1 MSSIYIDE
9 LLKSNTIV
17 LFTDSKSV
25 EQFKKIK
32 SIIRNYKVDN
42 LAVVKLENNLN
53 YIANRDYLIKISGST
68 TVSFY
73 FFSNC

>member
-1 MSSIYIDE
+1 MSSIYIDD

-68 TVSFY
+68 TVSFN
-73 FFSNC
+73 FFIL

>member
-68 TVSFY
+68 TVSFN